1 MRILTATCAAVLMTA
16 VSAAADE
23 VAPDDVTFG
32 EYGAVE
38 TSLTG
43 TEGDAENGAMVM
55 KTKSMGNCIS
65 CHQVSALSDAP
76 FHGEI
81 GPMLDG
87 AGDRWSEAELRG
99 IVSNAKNTFPES
111 MMPAYYKSSG
121 FIRPGDAF
129 TGKAGEEPLP
139 PLLTAQQIEDVVAF
153 LMTQKEE

>member
-16 VSAAADE
+16 VCAAADE

-38 TSLTG
+38 TSLSG
-43 TEGDAENGAMVM
+43 AEGNAENGAEVM
-55 KTKSMGNCIS
+55 KARSMGNCVA

-81 GPMLDG
+81 GPVLDG

>member
-1 MRILTATCAAVLMTA
+1 MRTLTTTAIAVLATTVAVTA
-16 VSAAADE
+16 AE
-23 VAPDDVTFG
+23 VAPKEVTFDD
-32 EYGAVE
+32 YGAVE

-43 TEGDAENGAMVM
+43 TAGDPENGAMVM
-55 KTKSMGNCIS
+55 KTKSIGNCIS
-65 CHQVSALSDAP
+65 CHQVSALDDAP

-99 IVSNAKNTFPES
+99 IVTNAKKTFPET
-111 MMPAYYKSSG
+111 MMPAYYKVDG

-139 PLLTAQQIEDVVAF
+139 PLLTGQQIEDVVAF
-153 LMTQKEE
+153 LMTLKEE

>member
-23 VAPDDVTFG
+23 VAPDDVTYG

-38 TSLTG
+38 TSLSG
-43 TEGDAENGAMVM
+43 AEGNAENGAEVM
-55 KTKSMGNCIS
+55 KARSMGNCVA

-81 GPMLDG
+81 GPVLDG
-87 AGDRWSEAELRG
+87 AGDRWTEAELRG

>member
-16 VSAAADE
+16 VCAAAED
-23 VAPDDVTFG
+23 VAPDEVTFG

-43 TEGDAENGAMVM
+43 TAGDPENGAEVM
-55 KTKSMGNCIS
+55 KARSMGNCIA

-99 IVSNAKNTFPES
+99 IVSNAKMTFPES

-139 PLLTAQQIEDVVAF
+139 PLLSAQQIEDVVAF
-153 LMTQKEE
+153 LMTQKYE